1 MLDTFQGDDRYNKA
15 SLESLHAHV
24 RSFIRT
30 NPFTAPRDNS
40 DWQNLYGMEP
50 ACNHVF
56 QLASIPDVLAAG
68 IIEFVLWDLFFHAQR
83 HGNPAHP
90 SLIVLDEI
98 QNLSLQSGSP
108 VDKILREGRKFGIG
122 LIAATQSFSGVKQ
135 SLSTLNQAAYKL
147 YFRPADNE
155 MAECGKQLHDVD
167 PSCSASDWKVHLTR
181 LKRGECYIVGPA
193 TAQERPVRFVKIA
206 SMEERGF
213 GN

>member
-1 MLDTFQGDDRYNKA
+1 ML
-15 SLESLHAHV
+15 
-24 RSFIRT
+24 
-30 NPFTAPRDNS
+30 
-40 DWQNLYGMEP
+40 P

-56 QLASIPDVLAAG
+56 QLASIPDVFAAG

-83 HGNPAHP
+83 CGNPEHP
-90 SLIVLDEI
+90 SIVVLDEI

-108 VDKILREGRKFGIG
+108 VDKILREGRKFGMG

-135 SLSTLNQAAYKL
+135 SLSTLNQAACKL

-155 MAECGKQLHDVD
+155 MAECGKLLHDLD
-167 PSCSASDWKVHLTR
+167 SSFSASEWKEQLAR
-181 LKRGECYIVGPA
+181 LKRGECYFIGPA
-193 TAQERPVRFVKIA
+193 TRQERPVRFVKIA